1 MAGAGQQPLPTS
13 GFVFASQIPGVL
25 RGVERGH
32 LMDWYRDE
40 EGQRE
45 LAASDCFGEAGL
57 GASSRG
63 SEPGSLQEPA

>member
-1 MAGAGQQPLPTS
+1 MAGAGQRPLPTS
-13 GFVFASQIPGVL
+13 GFVFASHRSPGCSVGSREATL
-25 RGVERGH
+25 DR
-32 LMDWYRDE
+32 YRDE

-57 GASSRG
+57 GVSSRG